1 MGKAWDAYRER
12 MDLHGQT
19 KHDMWINHSRTAIG
33 RRLLD
38 SPSCRRV
45 LVNGEEQTLSITRH
59 AESGYKKVASM
70 PGEHLVHGGL
80 VDFANGKWLITDV
93 DPDDQVY
100 QRGVMR
106 QCNHILRW
114 VSQKTGEIREK
125 WCVVEDGTKYLIG
138 ERTKEFLTIGD
149 GRMAVT
155 IAKDPETIELC
166 RGLRFLI
173 DDEDS
178 DFVTAYQITKSNKL
192 FNVYNGEGVFRFI
205 LNEVQLTDDDDTERR
220 IADFKSRME
229 DGSAASIVPVFPDYY
244 IQQAMEGNWGV
255 VDGDV
260 PDDEEG
266 GDPGSEQPGG
276 AGSKEEQGGWL

>member
-1 MGKAWDAYRER
+1 MGTAWDAYRDR
-12 MDLHGQT
+12 MTLTGES
-19 KHDMWINHSRTAIG
+19 KREMWLQHSRAAID
-33 RRLLD
+33 RRLRD

-45 LVNGEEQTLSITRH
+45 LVNGEEQTFSITRH
-59 AESGYKKVASM
+59 AQDGYKKVASM
-70 PGEHLVHGGL
+70 PGERLVHGGL
-80 VDFANGKWLITDV
+80 VDFANRKWLITEV

-100 QRGVMR
+100 QRGIMR

-114 VSQKTGEIREK
+114 VSRQTGEIREK

-155 IAKDPETIELC
+155 IAKDPDTVELC

-178 DFVTAYQITKSNKL
+178 EFVTAYQITKSNKL

-220 IADFKSRME
+220 IADFKSRMK
-229 DGSAASIVPVFPDYY
+229 DGTAARIAPAFPDYY
-244 IQQAMEGNWGV
+244 IQQAMEGNWDA
-255 VDGDV
+255 VDGDA
-260 PDDEEG
+260 DG
-266 GDPGSEQPGG
+266 GGESGG
-276 AGSKEEQGGWL
+276 TDSGEEQGGWI